1 MIGLP
6 LIFIIAVSVVGGTID
21 LQGLIDSMKEK
32 PPAEVAILFI
42 IVTWPTAYARK
53 CGWNFGPAENFD
65 CFCEKFYV
73 TTRPTEILPA
83 QKS

>member
-42 IVTWPTAYARK
+42 IVMTIGTVL
-53 CGWNFGPAENFD
+53 FVPAL
-65 CFCEKFYV
+65 V
-73 TTRPTEILPA
+73 LTLA
-83 QKS
+83 SL